1 MQDRLIQTAIDM
13 CDLGLDT
20 IEEKDDEFIIGAM
33 ASLRQIELHD
43 GLNKYTHGAVC
54 EAVKDI
60 VGVQFRN
67 LATIGGSI
75 WGRFGFSDILTVFLA
90 MDAFVELYHGG
101 MIPLREFVNMKQDRD
116 VIVHLIIRKTPGV
129 FAYASVRNQ
138 RTDFPV
144 IACSAS
150 CVDGEY
156 RLAVGARP
164 GRAMLVLDEEGLLTG
179 GLSDD
184 TEKAFA
190 SWVSD
195 NVPVG
200 SNHRAG
206 AEYRSRLIRVLGQRL
221 LKKIEEEQQWK

>member
-1 MQDRLIQTAIDM
+1 
-13 CDLGLDT
+13 
-20 IEEKDDEFIIGAM
+20 
-33 ASLRQIELHD
+33 
-43 GLNKYTHGAVC
+43 
-54 EAVKDI
+54 
-60 VGVQFRN
+60 
-67 LATIGGSI
+67 
-75 WGRFGFSDILTVFLA
+75 
-90 MDAFVELYHGG
+90 

-190 SWVSD
+190 NWVSD
-195 NVPVG
+195 KVPVG